1 MARRKGMNLPEGD
14 DGKTIVNM
22 NVDGMPW
29 YYQRQERPIS
39 GEGSYKMTREE
50 QRAYIKAHY
59 SWEEVV
65 DETLDLYRG
74 SGI

>member
-1 MARRKGMNLPEGD
+1 MNDLRWALEKALTQPPPAG
-14 DGKTIVNM
+14 
-22 NVDGMPW
+22 
-29 YYQRQERPIS
+29 
-39 GEGSYKMTREE
+39 EE

-65 DETLDLYRG
+65 DENLDLYRG